1 MEQNDLLTMLL
12 PDRRKVNTD
21 TLRSMWAGALM
32 YAICVI
38 GGFSGYCRYLYQLP
52 IPEDV
57 ELDVPDSILI
67 ELNDDASIEF
77 AIGEKTDITVT
88 VTFNGAGSLS
98 STIAA
103 DDPLHKNYH
112 RDTLVGYVTIPLLDS
127 VRTMYSTSPWLHH
140 VVNTRLR
147 RHLELLKELEAAES
161 LPDEEFFQR
170 SKEISDEIY
179 TMSAAITKSIG
190 EGWPTSI

>member
-12 PDRRKVNTD
+12 PDRRKVVAD
-21 TLRSMWAGALM
+21 TLQSMWAGALI
-32 YAICVI
+32 YAICLI
-38 GGFSGYCRYLYQLP
+38 GGFSGYCRYLYPLP

-77 AIGEKTDITVT
+77 AIGERADITVT

-127 VRTMYSTSPWLHH
+127 VRTTYSTSPWLH
-140 VVNTRLR
+140 
-147 RHLELLKELEAAES
+147 LELLKELKAAES

-179 TMSAAITKSIG
+179 TTTAALTESIS